1 MTRATTA
8 VETTLAATPVT
19 RRRLVFLVTALGAFM
34 ASLDLSIVNVAF
46 PALERSFPNDP
57 RATLAWV
64 ITSYGIVFGSLLVVA
79 GRTADRMGS
88 RRVFFAGLGVFTAGS
103 ALCGL
108 APSVA
113 LLVVGRVIQG
123 CGAAALLP
131 ASLSLLLAAFPV
143 ERRSQ
148 VVALWGGV
156 GALAV
161 ATGPSLGAAL
171 ITVGGWRSAFF
182 VNVPIGAVAWFAGR
196 RVLVRPRAGAAGA
209 APDYLGALLIALA
222 LSALVLGITEGPAW
236 GWSTPP
242 IIGCFSGALIV
253 GTVFILRSARHP
265 EPVLDLT
272 LFRARS
278 FSVANVA
285 TFLYAMGFFAMLL
298 GNILFLTSVWHYPI
312 LEAGLAVTPGPLVV
326 AVVSG
331 PAGRLASRVG
341 FRTVLLAGF
350 TVFVGGL
357 VWFATR
363 VGLEHDYLTTWLPGT
378 LIIGLGIGLTF
389 PVLSAAAVSSLHPNR
404 FAVGSAVN
412 QTARQI
418 GGAFGRGGTGRR
430 PGNAQRS
437 LGRARPLPAPVVV
450 RGRHRRALR
459 PRLHAHQ
466 PRAAPAGGVDRGS
479 RCGDPRRGLASQ
491 HLARLARHLGVLPR
505 RDHDDSRRTACRPDD
520 RVAIRRKQGLRD
532 PEQAEARAHPAS
544 DEG

>member
-1 MTRATTA
+1 MHNRTQVRNILHVTQPSAPAPTTS
-8 VETTLAATPVT
+8 VATPVN
-19 RRRLVFLVTALGAFM
+19 RRRIVFIVTALGAFM

-46 PALERSFPNDP
+46 PALERSFPSDP

-64 ITSYGIVFGSLLVVA
+64 ITSYGIVFGSLLVIA
-79 GRTADRMGS
+79 GRTADRLGS
-88 RRVFFAGLGVFTAGS
+88 RRVFFAGLTVFTIGS

-108 APSVA
+108 APSVVF
-113 LLVVGRVIQG
+113 LVAGRVIQG
-123 CGAAALLP
+123 FGAAALLP
-131 ASLSLLLAAFPV
+131 ASLSLLLGAFPT

-182 VNVPIGAVAWFAGR
+182 VNVPIGIAAWFAGR
-196 RVLVRPRAGAAGA
+196 RVLVNARTGTPGA
-209 APDYLGALLIALA
+209 APDYLGAVLIAA
-222 LSALVLGITEGPAW
+222 TLSALVLGITEGPTW
-236 GWSTPP
+236 GWASAPV
-242 IIGCFSGALIV
+242 IACFVGAVVV
-253 GTVFILRSARHP
+253 GTGFLFRSARHP

-278 FSVANVA
+278 FSVANAA

-331 PAGRLASRVG
+331 PAGRIASRVG
-341 FRTVLLAGF
+341 FRKVLLVGF
-350 TVFVGGL
+350 TVFFAGL
-357 VWFATR
+357 VWFALR
-363 VGLEHDYLTTWLPGT
+363 VGLQHDYLTVWLPGT
-378 LIIGLGIGLTF
+378 LIVGLGIGLTF

-418 GGAFGRGGTGRR
+418 GGAFGVALLVVILGT
-430 PGNAQRS
+430 PHS
-437 LGRARPLPAPVVV
+437 LADALTAFHHLWWYAAGTALLSGSACTLISHTPRVAVESTPPVV
-450 RGRHRRALR
+450 
-459 PRLHAHQ
+459 
-466 PRAAPAGGVDRGS
+466 AASVD
-479 RCGDPRRGLASQ
+479 
-491 HLARLARHLGVLPR
+491 
-505 RDHDDSRRTACRPDD
+505 T
-520 RVAIRRKQGLRD
+520 RVAV
-532 PEQAEARAHPAS
+532 
-544 DEG
+544 